1 VTLRHIVLFG
11 FNSAVSAATIA
22 EVVHRFAELKSL
34 VPGINEYEWGENSS
48 PEGLNQGHSHA
59 FLLTFSNAVARD
71 AYLVHPHHVAF
82 ADWVRPFVSTVTV
95 VDYSVSG

>member
-1 VTLRHIVLFG
+1 VKLRHVVLFG

-22 EVVHRFAELKSL
+22 EVAHRFAELKLL
-34 VPGINEYEWGENSS
+34 VPGVDEFEWGANSS
-48 PEGLNQGHSHA
+48 PEGLNHGHSHA
-59 FLLTFSNAVARD
+59 FLLTFGDSEARD
-71 AYLVHPHHVAF
+71 TYLVHPDHVAF